1 MFVKCRARSEVMAQ
15 RSEINPNE
23 VFVVSGLLV
32 NFNQGLVG
40 SLFIRGC

>member
-1 MFVKCRARSEVMAQ
+1 MKCRAGNRSEVMAQ